1 MARKLAPV
9 KCCYCELPIDRNTEP
24 YGRPLKEL
32 GSTELNPRRYAHQHC
47 GEQYNWMPVTE
58 FNRLKT
64 AKKIKEEAEK
74 NGRTVTEQKA
84 KTKKCL
90 YCNKMIDLDTDDAC
104 LVGVGTRWAHKEC
117 YEKYFSADDQWIDK
131 LYGILKVVFGKYDFQ
146 KIERQRITFIK
157 QGLTNE
163 DIYNALNYWYIVK
176 NKSIEKANGG
186 IGIVPYIY
194 EDANEYFK
202 SIEKSSQKINPATFK
217 MGSKIVDIDF
227 SKEKKVE
234 TEDEKK
240 QRIASIHGWD
250 LSFSNPE
257 LYKDLE

>member
-1 MARKLAPV
+1 MAKHIV
-9 KCCYCELPIDRNTEP
+9 KCCYCKKDFDISTEP
-24 YGRPLKEL
+24 FGRPLKEL
-32 GSTELNPRRYAHQHC
+32 GSTELNPRRYAHQAC
-47 GEQYNWMPVTE
+47 GEKYNWIPITE
-58 FNRLKT
+58 FSRLE
-64 AKKIKEEAEK
+64 KKAELQEEAAQK
-74 NGRTVTEQKA
+74 GRTVSEQKS
-84 KTKKCL
+84 KMKKCL
-90 YCNKMIDLDTDDAC
+90 YCNKMIDLDIDDAC
-104 LVGVGTRWAHKEC
+104 KVGVGTRWAHKEC

-131 LYGILKVVFGKYDFQ
+131 LYAVLKVAFGNYDFQ
-146 KIERQRITFIK
+146 EIERQRISYIK
-157 QGLTNE
+157 QGLTNK

>member
-1 MARKLAPV
+1 MAKHIV
-9 KCCYCELPIDRNTEP
+9 KCCYCKKDFDISTEP
-24 YGRPLKEL
+24 FGRPLKEL
-32 GSTELNPRRYAHQHC
+32 GSTELNPRRYAHQAC
-47 GEQYNWMPVTE
+47 GEKYNWIPITE
-58 FNRLKT
+58 FSRLE
-64 AKKIKEEAEK
+64 KKAELQEEAAQK
-74 NGRTVTEQKA
+74 GRTVSEQKS
-84 KTKKCL
+84 KMKKCL

-104 LVGVGTRWAHKEC
+104 KVGVGTRWAHKEC

-131 LYGILKVVFGKYDFQ
+131 LYSVLKVAFSKKKKK
-146 KIERQRITFIK
+146 KIERQRISYIK
-157 QGLTNE
+157 QGLTNK

-240 QRIASIHGWD
+240 QRIANIHGWD

-257 LYKDLE
+257 LFKDLE

>member
-1 MARKLAPV
+1 MAKHVV
-9 KCCYCELPIDRNTEP
+9 KCCYCKKDFDISTEP
-24 YGRPLKEL
+24 FGRPLKEL
-32 GSTELNPRRYAHQHC
+32 GSTELNPRRYAHQAC
-47 GEQYNWMPVTE
+47 GEKYNWIPITE
-58 FNRLKT
+58 FSRLE
-64 AKKIKEEAEK
+64 KKAELQEEAAQK
-74 NGRTVTEQKA
+74 GRTVSEQKS
-84 KTKKCL
+84 KMKKCL
-90 YCNKMIDLDTDDAC
+90 YCNKMIDLDIDNAC
-104 LVGVGTRWAHKEC
+104 KVGVGTRWAHKEC

-131 LYGILKVVFGKYDFQ
+131 LYSVLKVAFGNYDFQ
-146 KIERQRITFIK
+146 KIERQRISYIK
-157 QGLTNE
+157 QGLTNK

>member
-1 MARKLAPV
+1 MAKHVV
-9 KCCYCELPIDRNTEP
+9 KCCYCKKDFDISTEP
-24 YGRPLKEL
+24 FGRPLKEL
-32 GSTELNPRRYAHQHC
+32 GSTELNPRRYAHQAC
-47 GEQYNWMPVTE
+47 GEKYNWIPITE
-58 FNRLKT
+58 FSRLE
-64 AKKIKEEAEK
+64 KKAELQEEAAQK
-74 NGRTVTEQKA
+74 GRTVSEQKS
-84 KTKKCL
+84 KMKKCL
-90 YCNKMIDLDTDDAC
+90 YCNKTIDLDIDDAC
-104 LVGVGTRWAHKEC
+104 KVGVGTRWAHKEC

-131 LYGILKVVFGKYDFQ
+131 LYSVLKVAFGNYDFE
-146 KIERQRITFIK
+146 KIERQRISYIK
-157 QGLTNE
+157 QGLTNK

-240 QRIASIHGWD
+240 QRIANIHGWD

-257 LYKDLE
+257 LFKDLE

>member
-1 MARKLAPV
+1 MAKHVV
-9 KCCYCELPIDRNTEP
+9 KCCYCKKDFDISTEP
-24 YGRPLKEL
+24 FGRPLKEL
-32 GSTELNPRRYAHQHC
+32 GSTELNPRRYAHQAC
-47 GEQYNWMPVTE
+47 GEKYNWIPITE
-58 FNRLKT
+58 FSRLE
-64 AKKIKEEAEK
+64 KKAELQEEAAQK
-74 NGRTVTEQKA
+74 GRTVSEQKS
-84 KTKKCL
+84 KMKKCL
-90 YCNKMIDLDTDDAC
+90 YCNKMIDLDIDDAFK
-104 LVGVGTRWAHKEC
+104 VGVGTRWAHKEC

-131 LYGILKVVFGKYDFQ
+131 LYAVLKVAFGNYDFQ
-146 KIERQRITFIK
+146 KIERQRISYIK
-157 QGLTNE
+157 QGLTNK

-240 QRIASIHGWD
+240 QRIANIHGWD

-257 LYKDLE
+257 LFKDLE

>member
-1 MARKLAPV
+1 MAKHVV
-9 KCCYCELPIDRNTEP
+9 KCCYCKKDFDISTEP
-24 YGRPLKEL
+24 FGRPLKEL
-32 GSTELNPRRYAHQHC
+32 GRTELNPRRYAHQKKKKK
-47 GEQYNWMPVTE
+47 YNWIPITE
-58 FNRLKT
+58 FSRLE
-64 AKKIKEEAEK
+64 KKAELQEEAAQK
-74 NGRTVTEQKA
+74 GRTVSEQKS
-84 KTKKCL
+84 KMKKCL
-90 YCNKMIDLDTDDAC
+90 YCNKMIDLDIDDAC
-104 LVGVGTRWAHKEC
+104 KVGVGTRWAHKEC

-131 LYGILKVVFGKYDFQ
+131 LYSVLKVAFGNYDFQ
-146 KIERQRITFIK
+146 KIERQRISYIK
-157 QGLTNE
+157 QGLTNK

-240 QRIASIHGWD
+240 QRIANIHGWD

-257 LYKDLE
+257 LFKDLE

>member
-1 MARKLAPV
+1 MAKHVV
-9 KCCYCELPIDRNTEP
+9 KCCYCKKDFDISTEP
-24 YGRPLKEL
+24 FGRPLKEL
-32 GSTELNPRRYAHQHC
+32 GSTELNPRRYAHQAC
-47 GEQYNWMPVTE
+47 GEKYNWIPITE
-58 FNRLKT
+58 FSRLE
-64 AKKIKEEAEK
+64 KKAELQEEAAQK
-74 NGRTVTEQKA
+74 GRTVSEQKS
-84 KTKKCL
+84 KMKKCL
-90 YCNKMIDLDTDDAC
+90 YCNKMIDLDIDNAC
-104 LVGVGTRWAHKEC
+104 KVGVGTRWAHKEC

-131 LYGILKVVFGKYDFQ
+131 LYSVLKVAFGNYDFQ
-146 KIERQRITFIK
+146 KIERQRISYIK
-157 QGLTNE
+157 QGLTNK

-240 QRIASIHGWD
+240 QRIANIHGWD

-257 LYKDLE
+257 LFKDLE